1 VGIPLIP
8 STAERSRAGLAPCPR
23 IWEVVGRLLPRP
35 CLQSLEILG
44 WPEGLGRANTGADL
58 DFWRS
63 RRVVLVRQ
71 SAYASL
77 YSPSAVTHWA
87 DRVLSAAKHFGPFSL
102 LADLGADY
110 RVVRQAAEPET
121 YLWKGKYSLDP
132 DPQSSWSRA
141 LERTHAWEASVEGR
155 QAISVDDVDWSDYD
169 LVVGIDVPIPER
181 IVKQCPRTLWTYYS
195 VEAGGPLQKNSLF
208 HPAAGYHIFLNHGFR
223 RFRCRPRNRRH
234 VLEFPFTFQSRR
246 AWEELARHAGLE
258 GCVRKNQV
266 VLDRASP
273 PPSRIVSRLLL
284 HHLEGNSGQNPAR
297 AYLGQM
303 TSSRFAIRTDP
314 KTRWG
319 NWAVEAIQAG
329 CLFLGRAD
337 SLAMPGILLPGLI
350 AETTDQA
357 WAKAEELLEQP
368 EEFDLFVRLQGALA
382 DYLCFQRPLAD
393 LTQQARSFLN
403 R

>member
-1 VGIPLIP
+1 LPQQ
-8 STAERSRAGLAPCPR
+8 
-23 IWEVVGRLLPRP
+23 WEKFGFFLPRF
-35 CLQSLEILG
+35 LLDWGEI
-44 WPEGLGRANTGADL
+44 RACPSPVPDTTIHQDL
-58 DFWRS
+58 DFWRN
-63 RRVVLVRQ
+63 RRVALVRQ
-71 SAYASL
+71 SAYQSL
-77 YSPSAVTHWA
+77 YSPGVRSAWEDV
-87 DRVLSAAKHFGPFSL
+87 VLSAAKHFGPFSL

-132 DPQSSWSRA
+132 DPQSSWSHA
-141 LERTHAWEASVEGR
+141 MERTRAWEASAEGR

-266 VLDRASP
+266 ILDRASP

-368 EEFDLFVRLQGALA
+368 DEFDLFVRLQGALA

-393 LTQQARSFLN
+393 LTQQARSFLG